1 MKLLLIILA
10 ITLIGCK
17 TTAEKSESQKLFES
31 KKFNRSEFRNE

>member
-10 ITLIGCK
+10 IAL
-17 TTAEKSESQKLFES
+17 KSEGQKLFES